1 MAQVSVTAVIIPA
14 NESWLHTLEMREKL
28 ARAEA
33 WMREHPPQESNLDE
47 LESQLSRGLE
57 RRCK

>member
-1 MAQVSVTAVIIPA
+1 MAQVPVTAVIIPA
-14 NESWLHTLEMREKL
+14 NESWLHTPEMREKL